1 MYMANILQTD
11 VKTVPTQPNWTVLIL
26 YCLINILVLLFLAT
40 ADLVFFF
47 EESLKHPD
55 TWTSPANLSDIIL
68 SYRILKAFFFAV
80 ILELP
85 VVLMRGPTPDT

>member
-1 MYMANILQTD
+1 MANILQTD

-26 YCLINILVLLFLAT
+26 YCLMNFSVLLFLAT

-47 EESLKHPD
+47 EESWKHPDGD

-68 SYRILKAFFFAV
+68 SYRILKAFFLAV

-85 VVLMRGPTPDT
+85 VV